1 MIVIPIRFQ
10 DVYHFSEVYEG
21 LAIIKVN
28 DKFGFI
34 DIKGNIV
41 ILAIYDYAD
50 DFSEG
55 LTYVK
60 VNDEHGYIDKR
71 GVQYWED

>member
-1 MIVIPIRFQ
+1 MVIP
-10 DVYHFSEVYEG
+10 
-21 LAIIKVN
+21 
-28 DKFGFI
+28 
-34 DIKGNIV
+34 
-41 ILAIYDYAD
+41 AIYDYAD
-50 DFSEG
+50 DFFEG

>member
-1 MIVIPIRFQ
+1 MIVIPIRFKEA
-10 DVYHFSEVYEG
+10 YPFSRKSGG
-21 LAIIKVN
+21 LALVGVN

-50 DFSEG
+50 DFS
-55 LTYVK
+55 
-60 VNDEHGYIDKR
+60 
-71 GVQYWED
+71 